1 MTHWK
6 CWLLGGL
13 TLLTLTGWTWGRE
26 LPEWPPRIPEEP
38 GPVLTIPNEVSDP
51 PTIQPVASLEV
62 PDIMPVSEDRQAMEA
77 SSSEDKAPAP
87 LAPIPEQLEEKA
99 RARLEESSLSSHAGG
114 QRCPDPWT
122 LPQPRFLQRW
132 GIRMGGWL
140 EQGITFNAQE
150 PPDGFNGPVAT
161 NDLDS
166 EYQMNQ
172 LWLYF
177 DRPADNGGCGWA
189 WGGHV
194 DIIYGTDWRFGIN
207 RGLEDRINGFDYQTY
222 GLVLPQFYLELAYN
236 RLSVK
241 MGHFAAILDYE
252 AVPAPMNPFYS
263 HSYSYGYTV
272 PQLVTGMLFNY
283 NLTDLLSLQAGF
295 HRGWMMFEDN
305 NDRLDFMGGVKW
317 HSEDNRLSLA
327 YAVSAGPQDDAANQD
342 RFVYS
347 FVAQWQATQRLKYV
361 LVHNLGTENRAAPN
375 GEDAEWYGINQY
387 FLYTIN
393 PRWMAGMRVEW
404 MRDDDGVRI
413 AGPGNIPGVRAWS
426 GRGFAGDFYEITW
439 GLNWRPNG
447 NWLVRPEIRWDWYD
461 GPAGPVGLPFDG
473 GNSDSQ
479 LTLGVDAI
487 LTF

>member
-1 MTHWK
+1 MESWRGF
-6 CWLLGGL
+6 WMAAAMGALLAPVIFA
-13 TLLTLTGWTWGRE
+13 RE
-26 LPEWPPRIPEEP
+26 LPEWPPRWPDEQ
-38 GPVLTIPNEVSDP
+38 GPVLSDP
-51 PTIQPVASLEV
+51 NVSAPASELQPVVSLSE
-62 PDIMPVSEDRQAMEA
+62 PDKIPQRDFAQLVSGLEEA
-77 SSSEDKAPAP
+77 AAAP
-87 LAPIPEQLEEKA
+87 LAPVPESTPA
-99 RARLEESSLSSHAGG
+99 EESAPVARPCPAS
-114 QRCPDPWT
+114 CPDRWT
-122 LPQPRFLQRW
+122 IPQPWFLQRL

-150 PPDGFNGPVAT
+150 PPDQFNGPVAT
-161 NDLDS
+161 NDLDH

-194 DIIYGTDWRFGIN
+194 DMTYGTDWRFGIN
-207 RGLEDRINGFDYQTY
+207 NGLEDRINGLQTY

-272 PQLVTGMLFNY
+272 PQLVTGMLFDY
-283 NLTDLLSLQAGF
+283 RWTPLLSFQAGF
-295 HRGWMMFEDN
+295 HRGWMQFEDN

-317 HSEDNRLSLA
+317 HSEDNRLSIA

-347 FVAQWQATQRLKYV
+347 LVVQWQMTDRFKYV
-361 LVHNLGTENRAAPN
+361 LVHNLGTENRAAP
-375 GEDAEWYGINQY
+375 GGQDAEWYGLNQY

-393 PRWMAGMRVEW
+393 PCWSAGMRVEW
-404 MRDDDGVRI
+404 LRDDDGVRI
-413 AGPGNIPGVRAWS
+413 AGPGNIPGIRAWS

-461 GPAGPVGLPFDG
+461 GPAGPTGLPFDG
-473 GNSDSQ
+473 GSSDSQ
-479 LTLGVDAI
+479 LTFAMDAI
-487 LTF
+487 FSF